1 MREAEDRAVIEV
13 NNLFR
18 KMVEARA
25 LLDVVHVAQ
34 QAAREKLRVKTN
46 QFQIQAAL
54 LSDVLQVP
62 AEASNADDRRQR
74 ALLAFWGAK
83 ADFEQALGE
92 EGIR

>member
-1 MREAEDRAVIEV
+1 VREAEDRTVIEV

-18 KMVEARA
+18 KMVETRA
-25 LLDVVHVAQ
+25 LLDVVRVAQ

-54 LSDVLQVP
+54 LSDVLQVR
-62 AEASNADDRRQR
+62 AEASNADDRRQQ

-92 EGIR
+92 GVIR